1 MKVYKDIQTHDIFF
15 FKNVMILRFCERGQI
30 KWNFKNVKKLV
41 GLFICFVANV
51 A

>member
-15 FKNVMILRFCERGQI
+15 LKNVMILRFCERGQI
-30 KWNFKNVKKLV
+30 KWKYKKEKKLV